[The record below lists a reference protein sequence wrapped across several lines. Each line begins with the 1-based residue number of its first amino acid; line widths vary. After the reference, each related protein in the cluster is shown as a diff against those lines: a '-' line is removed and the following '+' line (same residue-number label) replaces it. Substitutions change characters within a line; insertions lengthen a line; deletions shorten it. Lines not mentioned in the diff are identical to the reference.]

1 MVGQLHFL
9 RRLGIPGS
17 AVTVLS
23 QLSDGEKTTSEMSK
37 NSGLSK
43 NAILSG
49 IKYWQKYG
57 VAMRHEINKWKL
69 NELNYVQEMV
79 TMLKDE
85 ESELISSIAK
95 IDELIVDV

>member
-49 IKYWQKYG
+49 INYWQRYG
-57 VAMRHEINKWKL
+57 VTMRHEINKWKL
-69 NELNYVQEMV
+69 NELDYVQEMV
-79 TMLKDE
+79 TILKQE